1 MDDRSEHKIFLQDL
15 KNVDMSLDNDWC
27 YKIASEKG
35 NDELAKTRVM
45 QENLAN
51 PLRVLVLYGSNR
63 EKSYSRL
70 LSFEVARLLHYLGCD
85 VRVYDP
91 RGLPLRDDPSISTST
106 HPKVNELLDCIAWS
120 QAQFWCSPEQHG
132 NMTGI
137 MKTMIDHI
145 PLSSQAIR
153 PTQGKVLAIAQLH
166 ALNGASQIASN
177 LIRPELPA
185 GEPKVYSSNETRLR
199 PHFCENDQ
207 EGAPLLYGGDALD
220 TENLPRIASDTN
232 RAPEINLTK
241 ETQLTEQQWDQAL
254 TQLGGDTSKCCA
266 GFFDCS
272 VEESIAAE
280 AKQQEI
286 V

>member
-1 MDDRSEHKIFLQDL
+1 MARGRREDPSANPSRQLQNSRAFRNRRACLIISLEAKVHQLEIDNASL
-15 KNVDMSLDNDWC
+15 RARLDQCTKNVTTSAC
-27 YKIASEKG
+27 QECA
-35 NDELAKTRVM
+35 RVKL
-45 QENLAN
+45 E
-51 PLRVLVLYGSNR
+51 
-63 EKSYSRL
+63 
-70 LSFEVARLLHYLGCD
+70 
-85 VRVYDP
+85 
-91 RGLPLRDDPSISTST
+91 I
-106 HPKVNELLDCIAWS
+106 
-120 QAQFWCSPEQHG
+120 
-132 NMTGI
+132 
-137 MKTMIDHI
+137 
-145 PLSSQAIR
+145 
-153 PTQGKVLAIAQLH
+153 GKVLH